1 MIRTYFPGDTVKFT
15 LTSSAPPDAAP
26 LFTVT
31 DAGGSLV
38 TSMTAATS
46 DATHYYALHTAT
58 TTPGYFIATWQI
70 QKTLTGSVYPFFRKT
85 VFQIKP
91 LLFPP

>member
-1 MIRTYFPGDTVKFT
+1 MIKTFFPGDTVKFT
-15 LTSSAPPDAAP
+15 LTSSASPDAAP

-31 DAGGSLV
+31 DAGGAVVS
-38 TSMTAATS
+38 SMTSIAS

-58 TTPGYFIATWQI
+58 TTPGYFISTWTI
-70 QKTLTGSVYPFFRKT
+70 NKTLTGSAYTFIRKT

-91 LLFPP
+91 LVFPP